1 MNYLSLFALLT
12 LCHLVLCLPLGTPS
26 ASSSNEP
33 LMPLGDLTNYQIV
46 APNGDGTYTTLT
58 PSQINEYTRN
68 YMRYMNA
75 INNPD
80 NSGQNKPG
88 PQPPMHMPTIVALQV
103 PTPLPKHPDVPMFS
117 TRPMV
122 LPVPTA
128 APLFTT
134 YAPSELLTMIFT

>member
-12 LCHLVLCLPLGTPS
+12 LCHLVLCIPLGTPF
-26 ASSSNEP
+26 ASSSDEP

-46 APNGDGTYTTLT
+46 VPKGDGTYTTLT

-75 INNPD
+75 INNPG
-80 NSGQNKPG
+80 NNGQNKPG
-88 PQPPMHMPTIVALQV
+88 PHMPTIVAPHV
-103 PTPLPKHPDVPMFS
+103 PTPLPKLPDVPMFS

-122 LPVPTA
+122 MPVPTA
-128 APLFTT
+128 VPLFTT